1 MPGLATT
8 HRDILRRLST
18 AEKRELTLR
27 SDMRGL
33 VQLAG
38 HLALIGVCLWLSMT
52 QDGPIAAVALLG
64 QGIAMVFMF
73 TAMHECRYGTPFRS
87 RWLNRLVGTG
97 SGMLLLIGPGWFF
110 CFHQD
115 HHRHTQH
122 PDRDPELATPKPHN
136 LAEYALYLSGVP
148 FWLGNLRVLAGNA
161 LARRRDVYVPAQ
173 RRAAIIREAR
183 WMLVAYVVILSMLA
197 WQGWLWTGLVLPLLV
212 GQPFL
217 RAYLLAEHA
226 GCDEGTDNMLANSRT
241 LLTLPPVRW
250 LAWNMPF
257 HSEHHSFP
265 AVPFHALP
273 RLHQVMRDRLHHFD
287 PGYVAFHRDFASRL
301 RNTGRAD

>member
-1 MPGLATT
+1 MSGTAIT
-8 HRDILRRLST
+8 HHDILRRLST
-18 AEKRELTLR
+18 AEKRELTMR
-27 SDMRGL
+27 SDARGL

-52 QDGPIAAVALLG
+52 RDGLVAAAALLG
-64 QGIAMVFMF
+64 QGIAMVFLF
-73 TAMHECRYGTPFRS
+73 TAMHECSHGTAFRR
-87 RWLNRLVGTG
+87 RWLNRLVGRAA
-97 SGMLLLIGPGWFF
+97 GMLLLIGPGWFF

-161 LARRRDVYVPAQ
+161 LGHRRDGYVPAQ

-183 WMLVAYVVILSMLA
+183 LMLSAYAVMVSALA

-226 GCDEGTDNMLANSRT
+226 GCDEGTGNMLINTRT
-241 LLTLPPVRW
+241 LLTLAPVRW

-257 HSEHHSFP
+257 HTEHHSFP

-287 PGYVAFHRDFASRL
+287 PGYIAFHRDFTSRL
-301 RNTGRAD
+301 RKTGRAG